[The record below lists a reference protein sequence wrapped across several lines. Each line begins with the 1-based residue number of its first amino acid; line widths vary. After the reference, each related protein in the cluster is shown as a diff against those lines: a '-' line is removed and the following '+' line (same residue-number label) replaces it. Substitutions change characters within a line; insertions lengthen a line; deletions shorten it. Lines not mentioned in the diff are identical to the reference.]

1 MSIGKALIWIGIF
14 LIAVGLIFII
24 IEKFIHP
31 GRLPGDIVYEKDN
44 FKFYFPLGTSILI
57 SLILT
62 ALLNLIIIF
71 FSRK

>member
-1 MSIGKALIWIGIF
+1 MNIGKLLISIGFF
-14 LIAVGLIFII
+14 LIVVGILFLIL
-24 IEKFIHP
+24 EKFLHP

-57 SLILT
+57 ALILT
-62 ALLNLIIIF
+62 ALLNLILIF

>member
-1 MSIGKALIWIGIF
+1 MSIGKVLISIGFF
-14 LIAVGLIFII
+14 LIVVGLLFLLF
-24 IEKFIHP
+24 EKFIHA

-62 ALLNLIIIF
+62 ALLNLLIIF